1 MLSKKDRRR
10 KRKNRKPESNFMK
23 KPLSEKFVKQS
34 IIKWLFRNGW
44 GRNLEVGELRDQ
56 GVDIRVKNNKVS
68 RFFLIETKGEG
79 KTRQVSE
86 STFVHSLGQIITRMK
101 TGGTTRYY
109 YGLGLPELSAK
120 IAIRRVPWQVAK
132 KLLLYIFAVDKT
144 GKVKQYSWQDL
155 KKVQ

>member
-1 MLSKKDRRR
+1 MQ
-10 KRKNRKPESNFMK
+10 

-44 GRNLEVGELRDQ
+44 GRNLEVGELQDQ

-68 RFFLIETKGEG
+68 RLFLIETKGEG

-120 IAIRRVPWQVAK
+120 IALRRIPWQIAK
-132 KLLLYIFAVDKT
+132 KLYLIILSVNQREDVIEYDWT
-144 GKVKQYSWQDL
+144 SL
-155 KKVQ
+155 KKFQNKKLKN